1 MINLGTVGESEPL
14 VGDMGADEIGHPE
27 ERFSSEKQ
35 QCLMT
40 NVVCEGEKE
49 LSRIF
54 NLENSG
60 RWKEDNEFVLRDV
73 LGAPSGLA

>member
-1 MINLGTVGESEPL
+1 MFE
-14 VGDMGADEIGHPE
+14 
-27 ERFSSEKQ
+27 
-35 QCLMT
+35 T